1 MDIILVLYININKND
16 IYELLDVRIHK
27 LIIMEFS
34 YYTDEEDL
42 ELLIFF
48 RTMNQNIR
56 FVLWPVNGRHKM
68 KK

>member
-48 RTMNQNIR
+48 RTTNQNIR